1 MLARCCI
8 DTVDHNWG
16 EWNNMREECFRD
28 DRGKGFSLVELLI
41 VLAVIA
47 ALIAVVTPIGMNAM
61 RKSAAVAVARDLKTL
76 SQAFANKIYLDGEL
90 PQTIN
95 ELGRNVDP
103 SLFGA
108 AWKIGEDGEYNYFV
122 FTNREADFE
131 TVSGVLVDSRQ
142 GIPFGV
148 DDYAFLDNGLGKESM
163 NSRTLY
169 YKLLGAETV
178 APLTPFG
185 STFAEISIGFV
196 NLIKGFFEK
205 NGRYPRDWK
214 DKATGVDYRF
224 EDLSLNASFWASSF
238 EGIVYKP
245 AGRLLRIMPDEDHK
259 FIFNFLDSSDK
270 FELTSSFNW
279 DLILNIGNTSA
290 DIGYW
295 YLKSIQGRKVD
306 ITTLQIVKK

>member
-8 DTVDHNWG
+8 NTVDHNWG

-28 DRGKGFSLVELLI
+28 HRGKGFSLVELLI

-47 ALIAVVTPIGMNAM
+47 ALIAVVTPIGIKAM

-76 SQAFANKIYLDGEL
+76 SQSFANKIYLDGEL

-95 ELGRNVDP
+95 ELGRNVDS

-169 YKLLGAETV
+169 YNLLGAESI

-185 STFAEISIGFV
+185 STFAEISSGFV

-205 NGRYPRDWK
+205 NGRYPRDWGEHRYK
-214 DKATGVDYRF
+214 DLGLNEASWTRSINGV
-224 EDLSLNASFWASSF
+224 
-238 EGIVYKP
+238 VYKP
-245 AGRLLRIMPDEDHK
+245 SGRLLRVIPDSEHK

-270 FELTSSFNW
+270 FELTSRYNW
-279 DLILNIGNTSA
+279 DLIFNIGDDSSDT
-290 DIGYW
+290 GHW
-295 YLKSIQGRKVD
+295 YLNSIKERKVD
-306 ITTLQIVKK
+306 ISTLKIVKIE

>member
-8 DTVDHNWG
+8 NTVDHNWG

-47 ALIAVVTPIGMNAM
+47 ALIAVVTPIGIKAM

-90 PQTIN
+90 PQTIS
-95 ELGRNVDP
+95 ELGRNVDS

-169 YKLLGAETV
+169 YNLLGAESI

-185 STFAEISIGFV
+185 STFAEISSGFV

-205 NGRYPRDWK
+205 NGRYPRDWGEHRYK
-214 DKATGVDYRF
+214 DLGLNEASWTRSINGV
-224 EDLSLNASFWASSF
+224 
-238 EGIVYKP
+238 VYKP
-245 AGRLLRIMPDEDHK
+245 SGRLLRVIPDSEHK

-270 FELTSSFNW
+270 FELTSRYNW
-279 DLILNIGNTSA
+279 DLIFNIGDDSSDT
-290 DIGYW
+290 GHW
-295 YLKSIQGRKVD
+295 YLNSIKERKVD
-306 ITTLQIVKK
+306 ISTLKIVKIE

>member
-1 MLARCCI
+1 MDVRREILG
-8 DTVDHNWG
+8 VD
-16 EWNNMREECFRD
+16 R
-28 DRGKGFSLVELLI
+28 KTGFSLVELLI

-47 ALIAVVTPIGMNAM
+47 AFIAVVTPIGMNAM
-61 RKSAAVAVARDLKTL
+61 RKSAAVSVARDLKTL

-142 GIPFGV
+142 GIPFGI
-148 DDYAFLDNGLGKESM
+148 DDYAFLNNGLGKESI

-169 YKLLGAETV
+169 YNLLGAETV

-185 STFAEISIGFV
+185 STFAEISSGFV
-196 NLIKGFFEK
+196 SLIKGFFEK

-214 DKATGVDYRF
+214 DKETGVDYRF
-224 EDLSLNASFWASSF
+224 EDLSLNVSFWAGSF
-238 EGIVYKP
+238 DGIVYKP
-245 AGRLLRIMPDEDHK
+245 AGKLLRIMPDKDHN
-259 FIFNFLDSSDK
+259 FHFNFLDSS
-270 FELTSSFNW
+270 ERSVLTNAHNW
-279 DLILNIGNTSA
+279 DLIYNIGDTNA

-295 YLKSIQGRKVD
+295 YLNSIQGKKVD
-306 ITTLQIVKK
+306 IATLQIVRK

>member
-1 MLARCCI
+1 
-8 DTVDHNWG
+8 
-16 EWNNMREECFRD
+16 MREECFRD
-28 DRGKGFSLVELLI
+28 HRGKGFSLVELLI

-47 ALIAVVTPIGMNAM
+47 ALIAVVTPIGIKAM

-90 PQTIN
+90 PQTIS
-95 ELGRNVDP
+95 ELGRNVDS

-169 YKLLGAETV
+169 YNLLGAESI

-185 STFAEISIGFV
+185 STFAEISSGFV

-205 NGRYPRDWK
+205 NGRYPRDWGEHRYK
-214 DKATGVDYRF
+214 DLGLNEASWTRSINGV
-224 EDLSLNASFWASSF
+224 
-238 EGIVYKP
+238 VYKP
-245 AGRLLRIMPDEDHK
+245 SGRLLRVIPDSEHK

-270 FELTSSFNW
+270 FELTSRYNW
-279 DLILNIGNTSA
+279 DLIFNIGDDSSDT
-290 DIGYW
+290 GHW
-295 YLKSIQGRKVD
+295 YLNSIKERKVD
-306 ITTLQIVKK
+306 ISTLKIVKIE

>member
-1 MLARCCI
+1 
-8 DTVDHNWG
+8 
-16 EWNNMREECFRD
+16 MREECFRD

-47 ALIAVVTPIGMNAM
+47 ALIAVVTPIGIKAM

-90 PQTIN
+90 PQTIS

-169 YKLLGAETV
+169 YNLLGAESI

-185 STFAEISIGFV
+185 STFAEISSGFV

-205 NGRYPRDWK
+205 NGRYPRDWGEHRYK
-214 DKATGVDYRF
+214 DLGLNEASWTRSINGV
-224 EDLSLNASFWASSF
+224 
-238 EGIVYKP
+238 VYKP
-245 AGRLLRIMPDEDHK
+245 SGRLLRVIPDSEHK

-270 FELTSSFNW
+270 FELTSRYNW
-279 DLILNIGNTSA
+279 DLIFNIGDDSSDT
-290 DIGYW
+290 GHW
-295 YLKSIQGRKVD
+295 YLNSIKERKVD
-306 ITTLQIVKK
+306 ISTLKIVKIE

>member
-1 MLARCCI
+1 MDMIREIFGI
-8 DTVDHNWG
+8 DRRN
-16 EWNNMREECFRD
+16 
-28 DRGKGFSLVELLI
+28 GFSLVELLI

-47 ALIAVVTPIGMNAM
+47 ALIAVVTPIGINAM

-90 PQTIN
+90 PQTIS
-95 ELGRNVDP
+95 ELGRNVDS

-108 AWKIGEDGEYNYFV
+108 AWKIGEDGQYNYFV

-169 YKLLGAETV
+169 YNLLGAESI

-185 STFAEISIGFV
+185 STFAEISSG
-196 NLIKGFFEK
+196 LIDLLISAK
-205 NGRYPRDWK
+205 NPRTWSPYQYTDLGLNQEDWEN
-214 DKATGVDYRF
+214 KAY
-224 EDLSLNASFWASSF
+224 EH
-238 EGIVYKP
+238 IVYKP
-245 AGRLLRIMPDEDHK
+245 VGNRLQISPETGYKLTVKLLYEDSYVTISNTEALMYNIRDDNADKYFWYYKRIAEGK
-259 FIFNFLDSSDK
+259 
-270 FELTSSFNW
+270 
-279 DLILNIGNTSA
+279 
-290 DIGYW
+290 
-295 YLKSIQGRKVD
+295 KVD
-306 ITTLQIVKK
+306 ISTIRVYKATN

>member
-1 MLARCCI
+1 MDVRREILG
-8 DTVDHNWG
+8 VD
-16 EWNNMREECFRD
+16 
-28 DRGKGFSLVELLI
+28 KKTGFSLVELLI

-61 RKSAAVAVARDLKTL
+61 RKSTAVSVARDLKTL

-142 GIPFGV
+142 GIPFGI
-148 DDYAFLDNGLGKESM
+148 DDYAFLNNGLGKESI

-169 YKLLGAETV
+169 YNLLGAETV

-185 STFAEISIGFV
+185 STFAEISSG
-196 NLIKGFFEK
+196 LIDLLINAK
-205 NGRYPRDWK
+205 NPRSWSPYQYTDLGLNPEDWEN
-214 DKATGVDYRF
+214 KAY
-224 EDLSLNASFWASSF
+224 EH
-238 EGIVYKP
+238 IVYKP
-245 AGRLLRIMPDEDHK
+245 VGNRLQISPEPGYKLTVK
-259 FIFNFLDSSDK
+259 FINEDSYDTISSGNVLVYNIRDDNADK
-270 FELTSSFNW
+270 YF
-279 DLILNIGNTSA
+279 
-290 DIGYW
+290 W
-295 YLKSIQGRKVD
+295 YFKSIAEGDGLVGKKVD
-306 ITTLQIVKK
+306 ISTIRVYKATN

>member
-1 MLARCCI
+1 MDVRREILG
-8 DTVDHNWG
+8 VD
-16 EWNNMREECFRD
+16 R
-28 DRGKGFSLVELLI
+28 KTGFSLVELLI

-61 RKSAAVAVARDLKTL
+61 RKSTAVSVARDLKTL

-108 AWKIGEDGEYNYFV
+108 AWKIGEGGEYNYFV

-142 GIPFGV
+142 GIPFGI
-148 DDYAFLDNGLGKESM
+148 DDYAFLDNGLGKETI

-169 YKLLGAETV
+169 YNLLGAETV

-185 STFAEISIGFV
+185 STFAEISSG
-196 NLIKGFFEK
+196 LIDLLINAK
-205 NGRYPRDWK
+205 NPRTWSPYQYTDLGLNPEDWES
-214 DKATGVDYRF
+214 KAY
-224 EDLSLNASFWASSF
+224 EH
-238 EGIVYKP
+238 IVYKP
-245 AGRLLRIMPDEDHK
+245 VGNRLQISPEPGYKLTVKFLNEDSYGT
-259 FIFNFLDSSDK
+259 ISSGNVLVYNIRDDNADK
-270 FELTSSFNW
+270 YFWYFTS
-279 DLILNIGNTSA
+279 IA
-290 DIGYW
+290 D
-295 YLKSIQGRKVD
+295 GRKVD
-306 ITTLQIVKK
+306 ISTIRVYKATN

>member
-1 MLARCCI
+1 
-8 DTVDHNWG
+8 
-16 EWNNMREECFRD
+16 MREECFRD
-28 DRGKGFSLVELLI
+28 HRGKGFSLVELLI

-47 ALIAVVTPIGMNAM
+47 ALIAVVTPIGIKAM

-76 SQAFANKIYLDGEL
+76 SQSFANKIYLDGEL
-90 PQTIN
+90 PQTIS
-95 ELGRNVDP
+95 ELGRNVDS

-169 YKLLGAETV
+169 YNLLGAESI

-185 STFAEISIGFV
+185 STFAEISSGFV

-205 NGRYPRDWK
+205 NGRYPRDWGEHRYK
-214 DKATGVDYRF
+214 DLGLNEASWTRSINGV
-224 EDLSLNASFWASSF
+224 
-238 EGIVYKP
+238 VYKP
-245 AGRLLRIMPDEDHK
+245 SGRLLRVIPDSEHK

-270 FELTSSFNW
+270 FELTSRYNW
-279 DLILNIGNTSA
+279 DLIFNIGDDSSDT
-290 DIGYW
+290 GHW
-295 YLKSIQGRKVD
+295 YLNSIKERKVD
-306 ITTLQIVKK
+306 ISTLKIVKIE